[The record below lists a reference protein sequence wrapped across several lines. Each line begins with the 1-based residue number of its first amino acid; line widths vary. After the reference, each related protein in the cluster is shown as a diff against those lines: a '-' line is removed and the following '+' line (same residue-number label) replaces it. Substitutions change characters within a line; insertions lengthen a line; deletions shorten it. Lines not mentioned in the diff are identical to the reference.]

1 MSPQSYKSVM
11 KFTIDGRPSM
21 CDIHDYFS
29 FLISQISFGTHKY
42 MFRSY
47 PLTFTSEEA
56 VSKLGSLNISTDA
69 NAREN
74 LNLEKDMAKAL
85 IQQFLWSRLIE
96 YAVDPHNR
104 SYRDKGIWRLKS
116 KGLCVLQDF
125 CLKSNRVDLLSFFK
139 NCVYTPSVDPMFLIH
154 VNRLL
159 ANDRMN
165 SKRKYISALFAIM
178 VASLPLRDEDDSL
191 RARENVIEPMVE
203 SNYYS
208 RKVPSFTDHSND
220 IMSSKQRLSR
230 QSSISSASTNLTS
243 TSSFESNLITDYF
256 PHLKVYANDL
266 LVHSTSSAIKSAKT
280 TSIVQQKVLLRNLRP
295 SPSNKFKMRSV
306 FTSHL
311 CCEWLVGYCTVASND
326 EAESIA
332 TEFLDLGWI
341 TFFDDK
347 KKNKREIESS
357 KSTMLK
363 LTGAGMK
370 VIIDFSLES
379 HENFQQQRRKDE
391 ALSEGKKY
399 SIVSLSSVNNQ
410 DESKSLFSTFDESFY
425 SKHSHSPSTDYIDAE
440 IDYSVCMSTYTK
452 KSIKSCKD
460 TDYTTNNFTSYNTK
474 CTNKPVFDHD
484 PYDMNMRSSY
494 KATSREEEISNDKYK
509 DNNSMKLKMIL
520 NEPNLRSL
528 FREFLEANL
537 CAENLDFWVDF
548 QKLRSECHD
557 DLNNLVALSPKK
569 QKYLIKDAYMLW
581 NTYLAPDASR
591 ELNINHTLRE
601 NMANEMSNIA
611 TVVNT
616 GVVGTNSVPTVIISM
631 PSAHENLSTI
641 FTWFGKVDKQI
652 FKLMASDSIPKFIR
666 TLEYK
671 NLTGR
676 THSPPQEIRVTKSPT
691 TSSMNNSE
699 LDNFPPP
706 PQRKL
711 KETLFL

>member
-1 MSPQSYKSVM
+1 MV
-11 KFTIDGRPSM
+11 
-21 CDIHDYFS
+21 
-29 FLISQISFGTHKY
+29 SQITFGTHKY

-56 VSKLGSLNISTDA
+56 VSKLSSLDISIDA

-125 CLKSNRVDLLSFFK
+125 CLKSNRLDLLSYFK
-139 NCVYTPSVDPMFLIH
+139 NCIHTPSVDPMFLVH

-165 SKRKYISALFAIM
+165 SKRKHISALFAIM
-178 VASLPLRDEDDSL
+178 VASLPLRDEDTL
-191 RARENVIEPMVE
+191 RARENVVEPMFE

-208 RKVPSFTDHSND
+208 RKLPSFTDHSND
-220 IMSSKQRLSR
+220 TMSSMQMLSR
-230 QSSISSASTNLTS
+230 QSSISSASTNFTS
-243 TSSFESNLITDYF
+243 TSSLESNLITDYF
-256 PHLKVYANDL
+256 PHMKVYANDL
-266 LVHSTSSAIKSAKT
+266 LVHNSSSAHKSAKT
-280 TSIVQQKVLLRNLRP
+280 TSSVQQKVLLRNLRP

-347 KKNKREIESS
+347 KRNRREVESS

-370 VIIDFSLES
+370 VIIDFSQES
-379 HENFQQQRRKDE
+379 YENIQQQRRKDE

-399 SIVSLSSVNNQ
+399 SIVSLSSANNQ
-410 DESKSLFSTFDESFY
+410 DESKSLFSTFDDSFY
-425 SKHSHSPSTDYIDAE
+425 SKHSHSPSTDYIEAE
-440 IDYSVCMSTYTK
+440 ADYSISMGAYRKV
-452 KSIKSCKD
+452 SIKNFND
-460 TDYTTNNFTSYNTK
+460 TDYATNNFTSYNTG
-474 CTNKPVFDHD
+474 CTIKPVFNHD
-484 PYDMNMRSSY
+484 PYDLNIRSPY
-494 KATSREEEISNDKYK
+494 KTTSREEKISNDKYK
-509 DNNSMKLKMIL
+509 DNNTTKLKMIL

-528 FREFLEANL
+528 FRDFLEANL

-548 QKLRSECHD
+548 QKLRSECLD
-557 DLNNLVALSPKK
+557 DLNNLVVLSPKK
-569 QKYLIKDAYMLW
+569 QRDLIKNAYLLW

-601 NMANEMSNIA
+601 DIANEMSNIA

-616 GVVGTNSVPTVIISM
+616 GLVGTNSVPTVIISM
-631 PSAHENLSTI
+631 PSANENLSTI

-671 NLTGR
+671 NLTGE
-676 THSPPQEIRVTKSPT
+676 THPSPQGIRILKSPS

-699 LDNFPPP
+699 LDDFPPP